1 MFRYEFKKNSDICS
15 AKVVAKR
22 QNKRKLQ
29 ISRRKKE

>member
-1 MFRYEFKKNSDICS
+1 MFMDEFKKNSDICS
-15 AKVVAKR
+15 AKIVAIR